1 MKGLGVGDWVLV
13 WVLVGLFGGIGEGD
27 WGFGGLEGERG
38 GWRGGFCREGILEG
52 ILFIEREGC
61 NRVVM
66 GKRKMGL

>member
-1 MKGLGVGDWVLV
+1 LLGGFGVGV
-13 WVLVGLFGGIGEGD
+13 

>member
-1 MKGLGVGDWVLV
+1 VVVGGWA
-13 WVLVGLFGGIGEGD
+13 GGGAP
-27 WGFGGLEGERG
+27 WGGARG
-38 GWRGGFCREGILEG
+38 GWSGGFCREGILEG